1 MLLLML
7 MYTIGGGL
15 LTALSIP
22 LILGKIGPNPWYGFR
37 VKKTLND
44 PAIWYPANAYAGK
57 RLFVVGLSGTLIA
70 AVLYIVPNMDTNTYA
85 WAGAVVI
92 VGGLIVAV
100 IQSFL
105 YLRRFPS
112 KP

>member
-7 MYTIGGGL
+7 MYTISGGL
-15 LTALSIP
+15 LMALSIP

-44 PAIWYPANAYAGK
+44 PAIWYPANAYSGK
-57 RLFVVGLSGTLIA
+57 RLFVVGLVGSLISV
-70 AVLYIVPNMDTNTYA
+70 VLYFVPNMDINTYA
-85 WAGAVVI
+85 LSCAGVT

-112 KP
+112 KT

>member
-1 MLLLML
+1 MLFLML
-7 MYTIGGGL
+7 MNTFTGL
-15 LTALSIP
+15 LLAALSIP

-44 PAIWYPANAYAGK
+44 PAVWYPATAYAGK
-57 RLFVVGLSGTLIA
+57 RLFVVGLVGSLFALLFYFIPKID
-70 AVLYIVPNMDTNTYA
+70 LNTYA
-85 WAGAVVI
+85 IGCAVVT

-105 YLRRFPS
+105 YLRTLPS
-112 KP
+112 NS

>member
-1 MLLLML
+1 MFLLML
-7 MYTIGGGL
+7 MNTLSGL
-15 LTALSIP
+15 LLVALSFP

-37 VKKTLND
+37 VQKTLSD

-57 RLFVVGLSGTLIA
+57 RLLVVGLIGSLFA
-70 AVLYIVPNMDTNTYA
+70 FLFYFVPKIDLNTYA
-85 WAGAVVI
+85 IGCAVVT

-105 YLRRFPS
+105 YLRTLPS
-112 KP
+112 NS

>member
-7 MYTIGGGL
+7 MYTISGCL

-37 VKKTLND
+37 VKKTLSD

-57 RLFVVGLSGTLIA
+57 RLFVLGLA
-70 AVLYIVPNMDTNTYA
+70 AALGWGWCVCSRMQ
-85 WAGAVVI
+85 GA
-92 VGGLIVAV
+92 
-100 IQSFL
+100 STKPE
-105 YLRRFPS
+105 RRSIPS
-112 KP
+112 KTVSMTLPRNRPNQARRTD

>member
-7 MYTIGGGL
+7 MYTISGCL
-15 LTALSIP
+15 LAALSIP
-22 LILGKIGPNPWYGFR
+22 LILGKIGPNSWYGFR

-44 PAIWYPANAYAGK
+44 PAIWYPANAYAAK
-57 RLFVVGLSGTLIA
+57 RLFVVGLAGCLSA
-70 AVLYIVPNMDTNTYA
+70 FMLYFVPNIGIDTYA
-85 WAGAVVI
+85 LACGAVTG
-92 VGGLIVAV
+92 GGLIVTV

-105 YLRRFPS
+105 YLQRFPS

>member
-1 MLLLML
+1 MLSLML
-7 MYTIGGGL
+7 MNTFTGL
-15 LTALSIP
+15 LLAALSIP

-44 PAIWYPANAYAGK
+44 PAVWYPVNTYAGR
-57 RLFVVGLSGTLIA
+57 RLFVVGLVGSLFALVFYFIPKID
-70 AVLYIVPNMDTNTYA
+70 LNTYA
-85 WAGAVVI
+85 IGCAVVT

-105 YLRRFPS
+105 YLRTLPS
-112 KP
+112 NS

>member
-7 MYTIGGGL
+7 MYTISGGL

-37 VKKTLND
+37 VRKTLDD
-44 PAIWYPANAYAGK
+44 PAIWYSANAYAGK
-57 RLFVVGLSGTLIA
+57 RLFVVGLVGSLIA
-70 AVLYIVPNMDTNTYA
+70 VVLYFVPNMDLNSYA
-85 WAGAVVI
+85 LSCAGMT

-105 YLRRFPS
+105 YLWRFPL

>member
-7 MYTIGGGL
+7 MYTISGGL

-44 PAIWYPANAYAGK
+44 PAIWYPTNAYAGK
-57 RLFVVGLSGTLIA
+57 RLLVVGLAGSLIA
-70 AVLYIVPNMDTNTYA
+70 VVLYFVPNMDINTYA
-85 WAGAVVI
+85 LSCAGVT
-92 VGGLIVAV
+92 VGGLIVAL
-100 IQSFL
+100 IQSVL